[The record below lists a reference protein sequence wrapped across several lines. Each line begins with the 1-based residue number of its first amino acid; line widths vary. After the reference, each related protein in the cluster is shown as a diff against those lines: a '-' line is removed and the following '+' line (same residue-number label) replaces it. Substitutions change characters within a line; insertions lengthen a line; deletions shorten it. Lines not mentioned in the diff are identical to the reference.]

1 MRDLEVDVV
10 VVGYGGAGAAAAIT
24 AHDAG
29 AQVLLL
35 EKNGSGGGN
44 TRISGGSI
52 RTYTDR
58 AKAVEY
64 THALCE
70 GATDV
75 DIIRAFVEESAGN
88 GDWIARLGGT
98 VVPSPAALIQG
109 FPRMAPAAAFPHV
122 KGADGIGPRLRVTG
136 TTHFHGLE
144 LWKFL
149 AGNVESREIPVLRST
164 PARRLIREPS
174 GEISGVVAGASG
186 DDLHIRA
193 RRGVILAC
201 GGFEYS
207 RSLQLDYLGQE
218 YCALGDAG
226 CTGDGVR
233 MAVDVGADLWH
244 MSGVAACFGYKFP
257 DFEWTIGHKMPH
269 AAYIY
274 VDQAGRRFMDE
285 PATDMHTVWF
295 HTSFL
300 DPKTLRQPRVPS
312 YVIFDES
319 TRAKGTV
326 GSTAVGIARDS
337 YEWSRDNM
345 AEIRKG
351 WIATAA
357 TWRDLAVKLGLDPGA
372 LATTVERYNGYCQEG
387 TDADFGR
394 PADTLAP
401 LVNPP
406 FYAIALWPTLLNTQ
420 GGPRRN
426 ARAQV
431 IGVHGSPIR
440 RLYSAG
446 ELGSLWNRIYPGGGN
461 ISEALAFGRIAGKNA
476 ASESPLGAKAGA
488 VAKIEG

>member
-1 MRDLEVDVV
+1 MWDREIDVV
-10 VVGYGGAGAAAAIT
+10 VIGYGGAGSAAAIT

-29 AQVLLL
+29 AEVLIL
-35 EKNGSGGGN
+35 EKNANGGGN

-52 RTYTDR
+52 RTYADH

-70 GATDV
+70 GATDLET
-75 DIIRAFVEESAGN
+75 IRAFVEESAGN
-88 GDWIARLGGT
+88 ADWISGLGGKI
-98 VVPSPAALIQG
+98 VPSPAALIQG
-109 FPRMAPAAAFPHV
+109 FPRMAPGAAFPHV
-122 KGADGIGPRLRVTG
+122 VGADGIGPRLRVTG
-136 TTHFHGLE
+136 TTNFFGLE

-149 AGNVESREIPVLRST
+149 AGNVEKRKIPVLYST
-164 PARRLIREPS
+164 PAQRLIREQS
-174 GEISGVVAGASG
+174 GEIGGVIATRASTAVR
-186 DDLHIRA
+186 IRA
-193 RRGVILAC
+193 RRGVVLAS

-207 RSLQLDYLGQE
+207 KSLQLDYLGQE
-218 YCALGDAG
+218 YCALGDPG

-257 DFEWTIGHKMPH
+257 EFECSIGHKMPH

-274 VDQAGRRFMDE
+274 VDQTGRRFMDE

-326 GSTAVGIARDS
+326 GSTAVGSARDV

-345 AEIRKG
+345 TEIKKG
-351 WIATAA
+351 WILTAQSLEDLAAMIKIDPPSLAA
-357 TWRDLAVKLGLDPGA
+357 TVM
-372 LATTVERYNGYCQEG
+372 RYNAMCADGADQ
-387 TDADFGR
+387 DFGR
-394 PADTLAP
+394 PADTLLP
-401 LVNPP
+401 LVNGP
-406 FYAIALWPTLLNTQ
+406 FYAIAIWPSLLNTQ
-420 GGPRRN
+420 GGPRRD

-431 IGVHGSPIR
+431 IGVRGAPIP

-461 ISEALAFGRIAGKNA
+461 ISEALAFGRIAGRNA
-476 ASESPLGAKAGA
+476 AAELPLGR
-488 VAKIEG
+488 

>member
-1 MRDLEVDVV
+1 MRDREVDVV

-35 EKNGSGGGN
+35 EKNGAGGGN

-64 THALCE
+64 THTLCE
-70 GATDV
+70 GATDIEV
-75 DIIRAFVEESAGN
+75 IRAFVEESAGN
-88 GDWIARLGGT
+88 GDWIAGLGGT

-144 LWKFL
+144 LWKCL
-149 AGNVESREIPVLRST
+149 AGNVEKRKIPVLSST
-164 PARRLIREPS
+164 PARRLIREAS
-174 GEISGVVAGASG
+174 GEIGGVIAVASG
-186 DDLHIRA
+186 GDVRIRA

-207 RSLQLDYLGQE
+207 RSLQLDHLGQE

-226 CTGDGVR
+226 CTGEGVR

-244 MSGVAACFGYKFP
+244 MSGVAACFGYRFP
-257 DFEWTIGHKMPH
+257 DCEWTIGHKMAH
-269 AAYIY
+269 AAYLY
-274 VDQAGRRFMDE
+274 VDQLGRRFMDE
-285 PATDMHTVWF
+285 PETDLHTVWF

-326 GSTAVGIARDS
+326 GSTAVGAARDH

-351 WIATAA
+351 WITAA
-357 TWRDLAVKLGLDPGA
+357 GSWDELAGKIGLDA
-372 LATTVERYNGYCQEG
+372 SSLRATIERYHGHCAAGQ
-387 TDADFGR
+387 DPDFGR
-394 PADTLAP
+394 PADTLLP
-401 LVNPP
+401 LVHPP
-406 FYAIALWPTLLNTQ
+406 FYAIRLWPTLLNTQ
-420 GGPRRN
+420 GGPRRD
-426 ARAQV
+426 ARSQV
-431 IGVHGSPIR
+431 VGVMGDPVR

-446 ELGSLWNRIYPGGGN
+446 ELGSLWTRIYPGGGN
-461 ISEALAFGRIAGKNA
+461 ISEALATGRIAGRNA
-476 ASESPLGAKAGA
+476 AAESPLPL
-488 VAKIEG
+488 

>member
-1 MRDLEVDVV
+1 MAEREADVV
-10 VVGYGGAGAAAAIT
+10 VIGYGGAGASAAIT

-29 AQVLLL
+29 ARVIVL
-35 EKNGSGGGN
+35 EKSAAGGGN

-52 RTYTDR
+52 RTYADQ
-58 AKAVEY
+58 AKAIEY
-64 THALCE
+64 THTLCE
-70 GATDV
+70 GATDLET
-75 DIIRAFVEESAGN
+75 IRAFVEESAGN
-88 GDWIARLGGT
+88 GDWISKMGGT
-98 VVPSPAALIQG
+98 VVPSPATLIQG

-122 KGADGIGPRLRVTG
+122 RGADGIGPRLRVTG
-136 TTHFHGLE
+136 TTPFYGLE

-149 AGNVESREIPVLRST
+149 ARAVEQRNIPVRFST
-164 PARRLIREPS
+164 PATRLLRTPS
-174 GEISGVVAGASG
+174 GEISGVVAG
-186 DDLHIRA
+186 DLRIRA
-193 RRGVILAC
+193 RRGVVLAC

-218 YCALGDAG
+218 YCALGDSA

-233 MAVDVGADLWH
+233 MAADVGADLWH
-244 MSGVAACFGYKFP
+244 MSGVAACFGYRFP

-269 AAYIY
+269 AAYLY

-300 DPKTLRQPRVPS
+300 DPKTLTLPRVPS
-312 YVIFDES
+312 FVLFDET

-326 GSTAVGIARDS
+326 GSTAVGVARDH
-337 YEWSRDNM
+337 YEWSRDNQ

-351 WIATAA
+351 WITAA
-357 TWRDLAVKLGLDPGA
+357 GSWDELAAKLALDA
-372 LATTVERYNGYCQEG
+372 AQLQATVERYNGHCAG
-387 TDADFGR
+387 GLDPDFGR
-394 PADTLAP
+394 PSDTLLP
-401 LVNPP
+401 LSTPP
-406 FYAIALWPTLLNTQ
+406 FYAIKLWPTLLNTQ

-431 IGVHGSPIR
+431 IGALGDPVP

-461 ISEALAFGRIAGKNA
+461 ISEALATGRIAGRNA
-476 ASESPLGAKAGA
+476 TAESPLD
-488 VAKIEG
+488 

>member
-1 MRDLEVDVV
+1 MWDYEVDVV
-10 VVGYGGAGAAAAIT
+10 VIGYGGAGAAAAIT

-29 AQVLLL
+29 AAVLIL
-35 EKNGSGGGN
+35 EKNASGGGN

-52 RTYTDR
+52 RTYADH

-64 THALCE
+64 THTLCE
-70 GATDV
+70 GATDLE
-75 DIIRAFVEESAGN
+75 IIRAFVEESADN
-88 GDWIARLGGT
+88 ADWITGLGGKI
-98 VVPSPAALIQG
+98 VPSPAALIQG
-109 FPRMAPAAAFPHV
+109 FPRMAPGSAFPHV
-122 KGADGIGPRLRVTG
+122 VGADGIGPRLRVTG
-136 TTHFHGLE
+136 TTNFFGLE

-149 AGNVESREIPVLRST
+149 AGNVEQRKIPVLYST
-164 PARRLIREPS
+164 PAQRLIREQS
-174 GEISGVVAGASG
+174 GEIGGVIAPRGLN
-186 DDLHIRA
+186 DLRVKA
-193 RRGVILAC
+193 RRGVVLAC
-201 GGFEYS
+201 GGYEYS
-207 RSLQLDYLGQE
+207 KSLQLDYLGQE
-218 YCALGDAG
+218 YCALGDPG

-233 MAVDVGADLWH
+233 MALDVGADLWH

-257 DFEWTIGHKMPH
+257 EFQFSIGHKMPH

-300 DPKTLRQPRVPS
+300 DPKTLKQPRVPS

-326 GSTAVGIARDS
+326 GSTVVGSARDC

-345 AEIRKG
+345 AEIKKG
-351 WIATAA
+351 WVIAAQT
-357 TWRDLAVKLGLDPGA
+357 LEELGSRIGVDPGS
-372 LATTVERYNGYCQEG
+372 LATTVTSYNAMCAEG
-387 TDADFGR
+387 ADKDFGR
-394 PADTLAP
+394 PPDTLMP
-401 LVNPP
+401 VVNGP
-406 FYAIALWPTLLNTQ
+406 FYAIAIWPTLLNTQ

-431 IGVHGSPIR
+431 IDTWGQPIR

-461 ISEALAFGRIAGKNA
+461 ISEALAFGRIAGKNSA
-476 ASESPLGAKAGA
+476 MELPLAG
-488 VAKIEG
+488 